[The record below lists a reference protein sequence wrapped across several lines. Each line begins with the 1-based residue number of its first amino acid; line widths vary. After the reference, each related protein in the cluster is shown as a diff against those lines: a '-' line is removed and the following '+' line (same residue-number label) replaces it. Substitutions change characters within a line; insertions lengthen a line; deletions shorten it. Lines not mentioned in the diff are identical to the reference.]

1 MDGKDTKKNKKIG
14 KMPFWESNQ
23 GIITL
28 ALCFLIVGFILYL
41 IAGFTPYE

>member
-1 MDGKDTKKNKKIG
+1 MSDKTEKQEVEET
-14 KMPFWESNQ
+14 PFWESNQ

-28 ALCFLIVGFILYL
+28 ALCFLIIGFILYL

>member
-1 MDGKDTKKNKKIG
+1 MKDIESEKT
-14 KMPFWESNQ
+14 PFWESKQ

-28 ALCFLIVGFILYL
+28 ALCFLIIGFILYL

>member
-1 MDGKDTKKNKKIG
+1 MSDKTEKQEVEET
-14 KMPFWESNQ
+14 PFWESNQ

-28 ALCFLIVGFILYL
+28 AICFLIGGFILYL